1 MYRLLAELIG
11 RGVIERVADGRYS
24 VGLRLWEIGKLA
36 PRAERL
42 TEVASPYLHDLHEV
56 TRGNVHLAV
65 RVGGDALYLAA
76 VCGHRCVE
84 PVTRAGTRVP
94 LTSTSV
100 GQVLLAYSRSPVLE
114 QILENDPETAIASS
128 AESRT
133 NRLRGVLA
141 GIRRLGVAVA
151 RNGDDTVVAA
161 PVFGPPGELVAALAL
176 SAPDG
181 DPRSLVPM
189 VRMTTRRISRELLPV
204 DAAAVDDG
212 LRRVAGLARG
222 DTIQHA
228 PGRPGCTL
236 TVAAPP
242 GSVFS
247 ASENRS
253 GAGAD
258 GARQSAR
265 VTRRLRG
272 TSLSGGG
279 RTVVHPHQQARR
291 PVIAMGS
298 GMRARRT

>member
-1 MYRLLAELIG
+1 MDLVAGNSRECGQSVVGRLLRILEAFSPERPELTTAEISRRTGVPPSTVYRLLAELIG

-84 PVTRAGTRVP
+84 PVARAGTRVP

-151 RNGDDTVVAA
+151 HNGDDTVVAA

-189 VRMTTRRISRELLPV
+189 VRMTTQRISRELLPA

-222 DTIQHA
+222 DTIQH
-228 PGRPGCTL
+228 GRAAR
-236 TVAAPP
+236 AAPDRGGP
-242 GSVFS
+242 AGFS
-247 ASENRS
+247 F
-253 GAGAD
+253 
-258 GARQSAR
+258 
-265 VTRRLRG
+265 
-272 TSLSGGG
+272 LS
-279 RTVVHPHQQARR
+279 Q
-291 PVIAMGS
+291 
-298 GMRARRT
+298 